1 MGRAYTIYRSMRAFM
16 IVLAAAVL
24 GACLGGGNLEP
35 LPLDVTVGANKLTAN
50 VGDTI
55 AFTASAQ
62 GGSLFG
68 VVVDFGDTKSAAYDA
83 RGARTIRLNFFH
95 AYDAKGTYLVRVT
108 ASDVSLGNKD
118 ASLQIAVP

>member
-1 MGRAYTIYRSMRAFM
+1 MRALF
-16 IVLAAAVL
+16 VVVTAAVL
-24 GACLGGGNLEP
+24 GACIGGGNLEP
-35 LPLDVTVGANKLTAN
+35 LPLDVTVAANKTTAS

-55 AFTASAQ
+55 AFSATAQ

-68 VVVDFGDTKSAAYDA
+68 VIVDIGDSRTAAYDA
-83 RGARTIRLNFFH
+83 HGARTVKLTFGH
-95 AYDAKGTYLVRVT
+95 AYDTKGTYLVRVT